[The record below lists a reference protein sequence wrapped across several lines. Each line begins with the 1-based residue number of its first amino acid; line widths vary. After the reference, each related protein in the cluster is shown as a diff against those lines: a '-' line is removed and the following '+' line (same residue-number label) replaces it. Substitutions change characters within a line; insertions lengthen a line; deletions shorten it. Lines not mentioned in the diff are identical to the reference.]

1 MKGDAQA
8 ILAVA
13 ASIADGHDP
22 KHIDWHT
29 LEAAAASD
37 EERKLVRSLR
47 LIASI
52 GELHR
57 STENEENEPDNAT
70 AFLAH
75 RAKIVG
81 RIGPATASFGGV
93 RADNPA
99 RRA

>member
-22 KHIDWHT
+22 KHIDWNT

-37 EERKLVRSLR
+37 EERNLVRSLR

-52 GELHR
+52 GELH
-57 STENEENEPDNAT
+57 
-70 AFLAH
+70 
-75 RAKIVG
+75 
-81 RIGPATASFGGV
+81 PAPTTTPTPPPPSWPIAPRLSAG
-93 RADNPA
+93 
-99 RRA
+99 

>member
-22 KHIDWHT
+22 KHIDWNT

-37 EERKLVRSLR
+37 EERNLVRSLR

-57 STENEENEPDNAT
+57 STDDEPD
-70 AFLAH
+70 
-75 RAKIVG
+75 
-81 RIGPATASFGGV
+81 PAAVFSE
-93 RADNPA
+93 
-99 RRA
+99 